1 VDILLKQRL
10 IGAIVLISLAV
21 IFLPM
26 VFTGRGE
33 QEKKFES
40 SIPPEPVYEITAPQV
55 SVPLPVP
62 PESMQKVPLS
72 EPVDQDQQMPL
83 AEIIAKQTTT
93 RAEPEA
99 KADSPPEVSTP
110 PEVAKVE
117 TAPPLAPPTTAA
129 PKAEPVVEN
138 KPEIQKETQPK
149 SEAKAAPTV
158 EPSDVT
164 GWVVQVGSFS
174 KQANAEQLR
183 DKLRK
188 LGMASF
194 VVTGVSDNQTVYR
207 VRVGPE
213 VDRKEAEKLQAK
225 IKQKTKLNGLV
236 MKYP

>member
-1 VDILLKQRL
+1 MDILLKQRL

-33 QEKKFES
+33 QEQKFES

-62 PESMQKVPLS
+62 PESMQKVPLR
-72 EPVDQDQQMPL
+72 EPVDKDQQMPL
-83 AEIIAKQTTT
+83 AEIISRQTTT
-93 RAEPEA
+93 GAERGAQENSQPEA
-99 KADSPPEVSTP
+99 SAPPV
-110 PEVAKVE
+110 VAKVE
-117 TAPPLAPPTTAA
+117 TTPSLALPATAPPNTA
-129 PKAEPVVEN
+129 PVVEN

-149 SEAKAAPTV
+149 SDAAPTI
-158 EPSDVT
+158 EPSEVT

-194 VVTGVSDNQTVYR
+194 VVTGVSDSQTVYR

-213 VDRKEAEKLQAK
+213 VNREDAEKLQAK